1 MPKLIGLALMV
12 LLAACTKLPSGV
24 QAVYD
29 FDKTKY
35 LGKWYEIARLDQR
48 FEAGL
53 SQVTAEYSLR
63 DDGGLRVMNRGYSA
77 ADGEWREKEGRAYFV
92 GEEST
97 AHLKV
102 SFFGPFYSSYVVF
115 DVGFGLDSA
124 PDQEMYQYAFVS
136 GYNKSFLW
144 LLARTPVVSDEL
156 ISSFVNKARSLGF
169 DTGSL
174 LYVKHPAPVA
184 DGGIDRSSARD
195 SGSHKLN

>member
-1 MPKLIGLALMV
+1 MSKLISLVFIV
-12 LLAACTKLPSGV
+12 LLVACTKLPSGV
-24 QAVYD
+24 EAVQS

-53 SQVTAEYSLR
+53 SQVSAEYSLR
-63 DDGGLRVMNRGYSA
+63 DDGGIQVVNRGYSA
-77 ADGEWREKEGRAYFV
+77 ADGEWREAEGRAYFV

-115 DVGFGLDSA
+115 DLGLVSA
-124 PDQEMYQYAFVS
+124 DGDAEPDQYQYAFVS
-136 GYNKSFLW
+136 GYNKDYLW

-156 ISSFVNKARSLGF
+156 ISRFVNKARSLGF

-174 LYVKHPAPVA
+174 LYVKHPKPLTA
-184 DGGIDRSSARD
+184 
-195 SGSHKLN
+195 K

>member
-1 MPKLIGLALMV
+1 MPKLISLAMMV
-12 LLAACTKLPSGV
+12 LLVACTKLPSGV
-24 QAVYD
+24 EAVQG

-63 DDGGLRVMNRGYSA
+63 DDGGIQVVNRGYSA
-77 ADGEWREKEGRAYFV
+77 ADGEWREAEGRAYFV

-102 SFFGPFYSSYVVF
+102 SFFGPFYSSYVAF
-115 DVGFGLDSA
+115 ELGYDEENS
-124 PDQEMYQYAFVS
+124 QSEKYQYAFVS
-136 GYNKSFLW
+136 GYNKSYLW
-144 LLARTPVVSDEL
+144 LLARTPMVSDEL
-156 ISSFVNKARSLGF
+156 ISRFVNKARSLGF

-174 LYVKHPAPVA
+174 LYVKHPKPLVE
-184 DGGIDRSSARD
+184 
-195 SGSHKLN
+195 N

>member
-1 MPKLIGLALMV
+1 MPKLIGLV
-12 LLAACTKLPSGV
+12 LLVLLTSCTKLPNGV

-53 SQVTAEYSLR
+53 SQVTAEYSLGE
-63 DDGGLRVMNRGYSA
+63 DGGLRVVNRGYSA
-77 ADGEWREKEGRAYFV
+77 ADGEWREKEGRAYFIS
-92 GEEST
+92 EEST

-115 DVGFGLDSA
+115 DLGGDSTSEFGQ
-124 PDQEMYQYAFVS
+124 PQYQYAFVS
-136 GYNKSFLW
+136 GYSKSYLW

-156 ISSFVNKARSLGF
+156 ISNFVNKARSLGF

-174 LYVKHPAPVA
+174 LYVKHPKPVSE
-184 DGGIDRSSARD
+184 D
-195 SGSHKLN
+195 